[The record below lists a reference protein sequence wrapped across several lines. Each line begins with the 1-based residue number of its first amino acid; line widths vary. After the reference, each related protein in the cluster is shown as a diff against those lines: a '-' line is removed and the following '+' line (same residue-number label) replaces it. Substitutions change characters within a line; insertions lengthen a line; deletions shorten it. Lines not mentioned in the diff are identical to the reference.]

1 MNTPLP
7 RHITM
12 KKTKVL
18 VLGAS
23 GMLGHVLALRL
34 KEFTE
39 EFEVITASRSQ
50 TNGHSDFTVDAAN
63 FNELRS
69 LLELI
74 KPDVCIN
81 AIGVLNRA
89 ADDLEISQ
97 KLNTELPLFLSNLGI
112 EWSFQLIHI
121 STDCVFSGK
130 RGNYPEMDTPDAH
143 DNYGLTKIAGEQID
157 PGHLVIRTS
166 VIGPEIRPQAIGL
179 FHWFTSQEGAVMGY
193 KNVIWTGVTT
203 LILADAI
210 IHAIANSTQGLLHLV
225 NNQPISKWALIE
237 LIHSHFPNKTR
248 VITPTSIPVSNK
260 TLLHTRK
267 DWKFEVPPYAQM
279 ITELRNWMEKYPA
292 SYGHYLTKK
301 S

>member
-1 MNTPLP
+1 
-7 RHITM
+7 M

-23 GMLGHVLALRL
+23 GMVGHVLALRL
-34 KEFTE
+34 KELPD
-39 EFEVITASRSQ
+39 EFEVFTASRKQ
-50 TNGHSDFTVDAAN
+50 ANGQSDFILDAAN
-63 FNELRS
+63 LDELRS

-89 ADDLEISQ
+89 ADDLAIFQ
-97 KLNTELPLFLSNLGI
+97 RLNTDLPLFLSNMGI
-112 EWSFQLIHI
+112 ERSFKLIHI

-130 RGNYPEMDTPDAH
+130 RGNYSEMNTPDAK

-179 FHWFTSQEGAVMGY
+179 FHWFTSQEGGVMGY
-193 KNVIWTGVTT
+193 ENVIWTGVTT
-203 LILADAI
+203 LTLSDAI
-210 IHAIANSTQGLLHLV
+210 IHAIANNNQGLLHLV
-225 NNQPISKWALIE
+225 NDQPISKRALIE

-248 VITPTSIPVSNK
+248 VITPTSIPLSNK
-260 TLLHTRK
+260 SLLNTRE

-279 ITELRNWMEKYPA
+279 ITELRNWMERYP
-292 SYGHYLTKK
+292 SIYGFYLTQEA
-301 S
+301 

>member
-1 MNTPLP
+1 
-7 RHITM
+7 M

-23 GMLGHVLALRL
+23 GMVGHVLALRL
-34 KEFTE
+34 KEFSE
-39 EFEVITASRSQ
+39 EFEVITATRSQ
-50 TNGHSDFTVDAAN
+50 TNGHSDFELDAAN

-74 KPDVCIN
+74 NPDVCIN

-97 KLNTELPLFLSNLGI
+97 KLNTELPLFLSNVGI
-112 EWSFQLIHI
+112 ERSFHLIHI

-130 RGNYPEMDTPDAH
+130 RGNYSEMDTPDAH

-157 PGHLVIRTS
+157 PRHLVIRTS

-203 LILADAI
+203 LTLADAI
-210 IHAIANSTQGLLHLV
+210 IHAIANNTHGLLQLV
-225 NNQPISKWALIE
+225 NNKSISKCALID
-237 LIHSHFPNKTR
+237 LIHSQFPNKTR
-248 VITPTSIPVSNK
+248 VITSTSNPVSNK
-260 TLLHTRK
+260 SLLNTRE
-267 DWKFEVPPYAQM
+267 DWKLEVLPYAQM
-279 ITELRNWMEKYPA
+279 ITELRNWMERYPA
-292 SYGHYLTKK
+292 LYGFYLTQGA
-301 S
+301 

>member
-1 MNTPLP
+1 
-7 RHITM
+7 M

-23 GMLGHVLALRL
+23 GMVGHVLALRL

-97 KLNTELPLFLSNLGI
+97 KLNTELPLFLSNMGI
-112 EWSFQLIHI
+112 ERSFQLIHI

-130 RGNYPEMDTPDAH
+130 RGNYSEMDTPDAH

-157 PGHLVIRTS
+157 PRHLVIRTS

-179 FHWFTSQEGAVMGY
+179 FHWFTRQEGAVMGY
-193 KNVIWTGVTT
+193 ENVIWTGVTT
-203 LILADAI
+203 LTLADAI
-210 IHAIANSTQGLLHLV
+210 IYAIANNTQGLLQLV
-225 NNQPISKWALIE
+225 NNKSISKWALIE

-248 VITPTSIPVSNK
+248 VISSTSIPVSNK
-260 TLLHTRK
+260 SLLNTRD
-267 DWKFEVPPYAQM
+267 DWKFEVPSYAEM
-279 ITELRNWMEKYPA
+279 ITELRNWMERYPA
-292 SYGHYLTKK
+292 LYGFYLTREA
-301 S
+301 

>member
-1 MNTPLP
+1 
-7 RHITM
+7 M

-23 GMLGHVLALRL
+23 GMVGHVLALRL
-34 KEFTE
+34 KEFRN
-39 EFEVITASRSQ
+39 EFEVITASRNQ
-50 TNGHSDFTVDAAN
+50 ANGHTDFVVDAAN

-97 KLNTELPLFLSNLGI
+97 KLNTDLPLFLSNMGI
-112 EWSFQLIHI
+112 ERSFQLIHI

-130 RGNYPEMDTPDAH
+130 RGNYSEMDRPDAH
-143 DNYGLTKIAGEQID
+143 DNYGLTKIAGERID
-157 PGHLVIRTS
+157 PRHLVIRTS
-166 VIGPEIRPQAIGL
+166 VIGPEIRSQAIGL

-193 KNVIWTGVTT
+193 GNVIWTGVTT
-203 LILADAI
+203 LTLADSI
-210 IHAIANSTQGLLHLV
+210 IHAIANNTQGLLQLV
-225 NNQPISKWALIE
+225 NNKSISKWALIE
-237 LIHSHFPNKTR
+237 LIHSYFPNKTR
-248 VITPTSIPVSNK
+248 VITSSSIPVSNK
-260 TLLHTRK
+260 SLLNSRE

-292 SYGHYLTKK
+292 LYGFYLSQK

>member
-1 MNTPLP
+1 
-7 RHITM
+7 M

-18 VLGAS
+18 VLGAT
-23 GMLGHVLALRL
+23 GMVGHVLAMRL
-34 KEFTE
+34 KEFPE

-50 TNGHSDFTVDAAN
+50 TNGHSDFVVDAAN

-69 LLELI
+69 LLERI

-97 KLNTELPLFLSNLGI
+97 KLNTDLPIYLSKMGR
-112 EWSFQLIHI
+112 EKCFQLIQI

-130 RGNYPEMDTPDAH
+130 RGNYSEMDTPDAQ

-157 PGHLVIRTS
+157 PRHLVIRTS
-166 VIGPEIRPQAIGL
+166 VIGPEIRTQAIGL
-179 FHWFTSQEGAVMGY
+179 FHWFTSQEGAVRGY
-193 KNVIWTGVTT
+193 ENVIWTGVTT
-203 LILADAI
+203 LTLADAI
-210 IHAIANSTQGLLHLV
+210 IHAIANNTHGLLQLV
-225 NNQPISKWALIE
+225 NNRSISKCALID
-237 LIHSHFPNKTR
+237 LIHSQFPNKTR
-248 VITPTSIPVSNK
+248 VITSTSNPVSNK
-260 TLLHTRK
+260 SLLNTRE

-292 SYGHYLTKK
+292 LYGFYLSQK

>member
-1 MNTPLP
+1 
-7 RHITM
+7 M

-23 GMLGHVLALRL
+23 GMVGHVLALRL
-34 KEFTE
+34 KEFSE

-50 TNGHSDFTVDAAN
+50 TNGHSDFKVNAAN

-74 KPDVCIN
+74 NPDVCIN

-112 EWSFQLIHI
+112 ERSFQLIHI

-130 RGNYPEMDTPDAH
+130 RGNYSEMDIPDAH

-157 PGHLVIRTS
+157 PRHLVIRTS

-193 KNVIWTGVTT
+193 ENVIWTGVTT
-203 LILADAI
+203 LTLADAI
-210 IHAIANSTQGLLHLV
+210 IHAIANNTQGLLQLV
-225 NNQPISKWALIE
+225 NNTSISKCALIE
-237 LIHSHFPNKTR
+237 LIHSHFPNITR
-248 VITPTSIPVSNK
+248 VITSTSIPVSNK
-260 TLLHTRK
+260 SLLNTRE
-267 DWKFEVPPYAQM
+267 DWKFEVPAYAQM
-279 ITELRNWMEKYPA
+279 ITELRNWMERYPA
-292 SYGHYLTKK
+292 LYGFYLTQRA
-301 S
+301 

>member
-1 MNTPLP
+1 
-7 RHITM
+7 M

-23 GMLGHVLALRL
+23 GMVGHVLALRL
-34 KEFTE
+34 KEFPGK
-39 EFEVITASRSQ
+39 FEVITASRNQ

-97 KLNTELPLFLSNLGI
+97 KLNTELSLFLSNIGI
-112 EWSFQLIHI
+112 ESSFQLIHI

-130 RGNYPEMDTPDAH
+130 RGNYSEMDTPDAH

-157 PGHLVIRTS
+157 PRHLVIRTS

-193 KNVIWTGVTT
+193 ENVIWTGVTILT
-203 LILADAI
+203 LADAI
-210 IHAIANSTQGLLHLV
+210 IHAIANNTQGLLQLV
-225 NNQPISKWALIE
+225 NNNSISKWALIE

-248 VITPTSIPVSNK
+248 VITSTSNPVSNK
-260 TLLHTRK
+260 SLLNTRE

-279 ITELRNWMEKYPA
+279 ITELRNWMERYPA
-292 SYGHYLTKK
+292 LYGFYLTKK

>member
-1 MNTPLP
+1 
-7 RHITM
+7 M

-23 GMLGHVLALRL
+23 GMVGHVLAVRL
-34 KEFTE
+34 KEFPE

-50 TNGHSDFTVDAAN
+50 TNGHSDFVVDAAN

-74 KPDVCIN
+74 NPDVCIN

-97 KLNTELPLFLSNLGI
+97 KLNTELPLFLSNIGI
-112 EWSFQLIHI
+112 ERSFQLIHI

-130 RGNYPEMDTPDAH
+130 RGNYSEIDTPDAH

-157 PGHLVIRTS
+157 PRHLVIRTS

-193 KNVIWTGVTT
+193 ENVIWTGVTT
-203 LILADAI
+203 LTLADAI
-210 IHAIANSTQGLLHLV
+210 IHAIANNTQGLLQLV
-225 NNQPISKWALIE
+225 NNNSISKWALIE
-237 LIHSHFPNKTR
+237 LIHSHFPNKIR
-248 VITPTSIPVSNK
+248 VISSTSIPVSNK
-260 TLLHTRK
+260 SLMNTRD

-279 ITELRNWMEKYPA
+279 ITELRNWMERYPTL
-292 SYGHYLTKK
+292 YGLYLSQK

>member
-1 MNTPLP
+1 MN
-7 RHITM
+7 
-12 KKTKVL
+12 KTKVL

-23 GMLGHVLALRL
+23 GMVGHVLALRL
-34 KEFTE
+34 KEFPD
-39 EFEVITASRSQ
+39 EFEVFTASRKQ
-50 TNGHSDFTVDAAN
+50 ANGQSDFIVDAAN

-74 KPDVCIN
+74 NPDVCIN

-97 KLNTELPLFLSNLGI
+97 KLNTELPLFLSNVGI
-112 EWSFQLIHI
+112 ERSFHLIHI

-130 RGNYPEMDTPDAH
+130 RGNYSEMDTPDAH

-157 PGHLVIRTS
+157 PRHLVIRTS

-203 LILADAI
+203 LTLADAI
-210 IHAIANSTQGLLHLV
+210 IHAIANNTHGLLQLV
-225 NNQPISKWALIE
+225 NNKSISKCALID
-237 LIHSHFPNKTR
+237 LIHSQFPNKTR
-248 VITPTSIPVSNK
+248 VITSTSNPVSNK
-260 TLLHTRK
+260 SLLNTRE
-267 DWKFEVPPYAQM
+267 DWKLEVLPYAQM
-279 ITELRNWMEKYPA
+279 ITELRNWMERYPA
-292 SYGHYLTKK
+292 LYGFYLTQGA
-301 S
+301 

>member
-1 MNTPLP
+1 MN
-7 RHITM
+7 
-12 KKTKVL
+12 KTKVL

-23 GMLGHVLALRL
+23 GMVGHVLALRL
-34 KEFTE
+34 KEFSE
-39 EFEVITASRSQ
+39 EFELITASRSQ
-50 TNGHSDFTVDAAN
+50 TNGHSDFTVDSAN

-89 ADDLEISQ
+89 ADDHAISQ
-97 KLNTELPLFLSNLGI
+97 KLNTELPLFLSNIAI
-112 EWSFQLIHI
+112 EKCFQLIHI

-130 RGNYPEMDTPDAH
+130 RGNYSEMDTPDAH
-143 DNYGLTKIAGEQID
+143 DNYGLTKIAGERID

-193 KNVIWTGVTT
+193 ENVIWTGVTT
-203 LILADAI
+203 LTLSDAI
-210 IHAIANSTQGLLHLV
+210 IHAIANNTQGLLQLV
-225 NNQPISKWALIE
+225 NDQPISKWALIE

-248 VITPTSIPVSNK
+248 VITSTPIPVSNK
-260 TLLHTRK
+260 SLLHTRE
-267 DWKFEVPPYAQM
+267 DWKFEVSSYAQM
-279 ITELRNWMEKYPA
+279 ITELRKWMEKYP
-292 SYGHYLTKK
+292 SLYGHYLTR
-301 S
+301 

>member
-1 MNTPLP
+1 M
-7 RHITM
+7 R
-12 KKTKVL
+12 
-18 VLGAS
+18 
-23 GMLGHVLALRL
+23 LR
-34 KEFTE
+34 EFPD
-39 EFEVITASRSQ
+39 EFEVFTASRKQ
-50 TNGHSDFTVDAAN
+50 ANGLSDFFVDAAN

-81 AIGVLNRA
+81 GIGVLNRA
-89 ADDLEISQ
+89 ADDLGISQ
-97 KLNTELPLFLSNLGI
+97 KLNTDLPLFLSNIGI
-112 EWSFQLIHI
+112 ERSFQLIHI

-130 RGNYPEMDTPDAH
+130 RGNYSEMDTPDAQ
-143 DNYGLTKIAGEQID
+143 DNYGLTKIAGERID

-166 VIGPEIRPQAIGL
+166 VIGPEIRTQAIGL

-193 KNVIWTGVTT
+193 ENVIWTGVTT
-203 LILADAI
+203 LTLADSI
-210 IHAIANSTQGLLHLV
+210 IHAIANNTQGLLQLV
-225 NNQPISKWALIE
+225 NNKSISKWGLIE

-248 VITPTSIPVSNK
+248 VITSTSIPVSNK
-260 TLLHTRK
+260 SLLNTRE

-292 SYGHYLTKK
+292 LYGFYLTQK

>member
-1 MNTPLP
+1 
-7 RHITM
+7 M

-23 GMLGHVLALRL
+23 GMVGHVLALRL
-34 KEFTE
+34 KEFSE

-50 TNGHSDFTVDAAN
+50 TNGHSDFKVNAAN

-74 KPDVCIN
+74 NPDVCIN

-112 EWSFQLIHI
+112 ERSFQLIHI

-130 RGNYPEMDTPDAH
+130 RGNYSEMDIPDAH

-157 PGHLVIRTS
+157 PRHLVIRTS

-193 KNVIWTGVTT
+193 ENVIWTGVTT
-203 LILADAI
+203 LTLADAI
-210 IHAIANSTQGLLHLV
+210 IHAIANNTQGLLQLV
-225 NNQPISKWALIE
+225 NNNCISKWALIV
-237 LIHSHFPNKTR
+237 LIHSQFPNKTL
-248 VITPTSIPVSNK
+248 VITSTYIPVSNK
-260 TLLHTRK
+260 SLLNTRE
-267 DWKFEVPPYAQM
+267 DWKFEVPSYAQM
-279 ITELRNWMEKYPA
+279 INELRNWMERYPTLYGLYLSQKY
-292 SYGHYLTKK
+292 
-301 S
+301 

>member
-1 MNTPLP
+1 
-7 RHITM
+7 M

-23 GMLGHVLALRL
+23 GMVGHVLALRL
-34 KEFTE
+34 KEFPE

-50 TNGHSDFTVDAAN
+50 TNGHSDFVVDAAN

-97 KLNTELPLFLSNLGI
+97 KLNTDLPIYLSKMGR
-112 EWSFQLIHI
+112 EKCFQLIQI

-130 RGNYPEMDTPDAH
+130 RGNYSEMDTPDAH
-143 DNYGLTKIAGEQID
+143 DKYGLTKIAGEQID

-193 KNVIWTGVTT
+193 ENVIWTGVTT
-203 LILADAI
+203 LRLADAI
-210 IHAIANSTQGLLHLV
+210 IHAIANNTQGLLHLV
-225 NNQPISKWALIE
+225 NNQPISKWALIV
-237 LIHSHFPNKTR
+237 LIHSQFPNKTR
-248 VITPTSIPVSNK
+248 VITSTPIPVSNK
-260 TLLHTRK
+260 SLVNTRE

-279 ITELRNWMEKYPA
+279 ITELRNWMEKYPTV
-292 SYGHYLTKK
+292 YGYYLTRQA
-301 S
+301 